1 MHSGLFG
8 RGRKPKKETPTVRE
22 CSEEGMPVTLEE
34 LIADPTPLLG
44 IVITLVGAFLIVYIF
59 NKLVGRIEKR
69 GEVKKGT
76 LVHLKR
82 FFQILIY
89 LTAIII
95 ILSILKVN
103 ITAAVAGLGV
113 GALVIGFALQDIIEN
128 WVSGI
133 IIMSGKTYIIG
144 DIIRVGDL
152 TGTVTDISLRT
163 TKLKTYDRNEI
174 IIPNSVLM
182 KEKIVNLTGGECEAV
197 ASITLS
203 IDYTSDA
210 EKAKAIIENILKNHQ
225 AVIVNKKREIRF
237 IVRNREWTN
246 DIEILFW
253 INNPPNE
260 EFIKS
265 TITELIQKEFK
276 KEGILPPIPALMRK
290 EYLTGQKPSDE
301 EAA

>member
-1 MHSGLFG
+1 
-8 RGRKPKKETPTVRE
+8 V
-22 CSEEGMPVTLEE
+22 PVTIED
-34 LIADPTPLLG
+34 LIANPILG
-44 IVITLVGAFLIVYIF
+44 LAIVLTVVGAFLIVYVF

-69 GEVKKGT
+69 GDLKKGT

-89 LTAIII
+89 VVAIII
-95 ILSILKVN
+95 ILSLLEID

-144 DIIRVGDL
+144 DVIRIGDL

-182 KEKIVNLTGGECEAV
+182 KEKIINLTGGESEAV
-197 ASITLS
+197 ASI
-203 IDYTSDA
+203 IIAIEYTADV
-210 EKAKAIIENILKNHQ
+210 EKAKAIIENILKNHE
-225 AVIVNKKREIRF
+225 AVIVSKKRRREIRI
-237 IVRNREWTN
+237 IVRNREWAN
-246 DIEILFW
+246 DLEALFW

-265 TITELIQKEFK
+265 NITELIIKEFK

-290 EYLTGQKPSDE
+290 EYLSDKKLSDWKQ
-301 EAA
+301 AS